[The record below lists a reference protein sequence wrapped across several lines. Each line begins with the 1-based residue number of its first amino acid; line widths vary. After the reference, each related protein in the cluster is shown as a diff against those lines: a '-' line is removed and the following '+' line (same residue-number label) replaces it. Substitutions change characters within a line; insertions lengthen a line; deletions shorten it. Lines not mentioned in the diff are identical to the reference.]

1 MVRDRPAIPDPS
13 FSDFVQR
20 ILKNIKLKTHPVVL
34 GLTKFDKLYDV
45 TNNQTFK
52 SSRLNITQKSDQTKS
67 DQTDHP
73 RFVNKLIHFW
83 ALSFISSLDVSN
95 VSNTINETTDQ
106 SPSSSSEDETV
117 AEIRRFFKKHEI
129 VKKLPKHMKELFIV
143 ETSADRNI
151 NISET
156 FKEQF
161 QKFFQSFD
169 SPKNSEFPKYT
180 I

>member
-1 MVRDRPAIPDPS
+1 MSA
-13 FSDFVQR
+13 
-20 ILKNIKLKTHPVVL
+20 
-34 GLTKFDKLYDV
+34 
-45 TNNQTFK
+45 
-52 SSRLNITQKSDQTKS
+52 
-67 DQTDHP
+67 
-73 RFVNKLIHFW
+73 
-83 ALSFISSLDVSN
+83 
-95 VSNTINETTDQ
+95 NETTDQ

-161 QKFFQSFD
+161 ENSCYKWFPEIVD
-169 SPKNSEFPKYT
+169 SPKFLIFRTWRFSEIVDLQKHVLK
-180 I
+180 

>member
-1 MVRDRPAIPDPS
+1 M
-13 FSDFVQR
+13 
-20 ILKNIKLKTHPVVL
+20 
-34 GLTKFDKLYDV
+34 TKFDKLYDV

-52 SSRLNITQKSDQTKS
+52 SSRFNISHQKSDQTSGSKKV

-73 RFVNKLIHFW
+73 RFVNKIIHFETI
-83 ALSFISSLDVSN
+83 LNPSLDVSN
-95 VSNTINETTDQ
+95 VSANETTDQ

-161 QKFFQSFD
+161 E
-169 SPKNSEFPKYT
+169 NSCYK
-180 I
+180 